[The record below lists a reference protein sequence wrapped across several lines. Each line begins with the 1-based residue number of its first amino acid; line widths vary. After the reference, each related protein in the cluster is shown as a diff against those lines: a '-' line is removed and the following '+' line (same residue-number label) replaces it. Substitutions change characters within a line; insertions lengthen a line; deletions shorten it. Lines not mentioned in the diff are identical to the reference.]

1 MINITNLTNKTSGR
15 NYVFSDLN
23 MDFQERQVSGNR
35 KNTDIAPGIDL
46 VIDYD
51 RDAVRNSIRNLLY
64 QKRYLTE
71 FNINLKSYIG
81 SGISKT
87 KAESLG
93 ETIERGIALYEPR
106 VKTEKILVGAS
117 IDQGVYYIS
126 IIVSMVNFPDNIVVI
141 KSTLDRNGSFTFINS

>member
-51 RDAVRNSIRNLLY
+51 KDAVRNSIRNLLY

-81 SGISKT
+81 SGISKA

-126 IIVSMVNFPDNIVVI
+126 IIFSMVNFPDNIFVI